1 MEKPPDMTMFGNLPG
16 VVIVLAWLRR
26 ISDTECDRQ
35 YSAIHLKFGRDY
47 NAPVSVFRPRP
58 EA

>member
-26 ISDTECDRQ
+26 ISDTERDRQ
-35 YSAIHLKFGRDY
+35 YSAIH
-47 NAPVSVFRPRP
+47 
-58 EA
+58 